1 MSRLGNAGVKVRL
14 LAPFVGALLALV
26 VMWLGFRG
34 SSPEAARDFE
44 ECVEL
49 VQAKSSSKS
58 ELGVL
63 MTGCNARFAGR
74 RRMDGRYNYYDFMQD
89 RNFDIAGPNP
99 TPEERKQIDREYIGY
114 LDAQRREAVS
124 AELARRQNEQLRAD
138 MENARQPIG
147 PPTVLTPTNSQGAAK
162 RLADRSKTSR
172 CEDES
177 LSCSWERFST
187 VVKNAFASSPKKRS
201 PEAPL
206 LPDQPR

>member
-1 MSRLGNAGVKVRL
+1 
-14 LAPFVGALLALV
+14 
-26 VMWLGFRG
+26 
-34 SSPEAARDFE
+34 
-44 ECVEL
+44 
-49 VQAKSSSKS
+49 
-58 ELGVL
+58 
-63 MTGCNARFAGR
+63 
-74 RRMDGRYNYYDFMQD
+74 MDGRYNYYDFMQD